1 MPTGNTAMLD
11 NDPNLST
18 ARWVTEGLARNFGA
32 CVVLRDDDWDLTE
45 DEIEERLK
53 EIVNRDTNY
62 HKGELIKARGAL
74 EELKGRKKVWNEL
87 YLSAVDEIEKRNR
100 RNIKKANVIK
110 LRHQRVKEDLIKLR
124 DNTKDELTGNLA
136 KFGLKQ
142 LKLVE
147 SDTEPYISVV
157 PSFEKFKID
166 KLHSLNWDVNYHTK
180 RLKEIEKKE
189 RLSAYQR
196 IRSEV
201 GKILVS

>member
-1 MPTGNTAMLD
+1 MPTDNTAMID
-11 NDPNLST
+11 NDLDLST
-18 ARWVTEGLARNFGA
+18 ARWVTEQLARSFGV
-32 CVVLRDDDWDLTE
+32 CVALRDDDWDLTE

-62 HKGELIKARGAL
+62 HKGELITARGAL
-74 EELKGRKKVWNEL
+74 EELKRPKVWNEL
-87 YLSAVDEIEKRNR
+87 YLSTVDEIEKRNR
-100 RNIKKANVIK
+100 RNAKKANAIK
-110 LRHQRVKEDLIKLR
+110 LRHQQVKEDLIKLR
-124 DNTKDELTGNLA
+124 DNTKDELTGKLA
-136 KFGLKQ
+136 EFGLKQ

-166 KLHSLNWDVNYHTK
+166 KLHSLNWDVDYHTK
-180 RLKEIEKKE
+180 KLGEIGKEE